1 MRVSRLHLC
10 SLLSSAVLVWCVTG
24 VPARGGQ
31 SLEEA
36 LTAVCR
42 ITNGRS
48 SGTGFLVARPA
59 QDASPPQTQ
68 DPHAAKSCLLIT
80 AGHVLEESPEPRY
93 ELILRSAGLD
103 GSWKRT
109 PISVPVRDGD
119 KPLWRKHPELDVA
132 VLPVDIPSEVTVT
145 PLALEQ
151 VADGDWVA
159 NGKLH
164 VAQAVVIPCYPA
176 QLEANEAGWPV
187 VRHGTVASHPL
198 TPVAKVR
205 TMLIDFH
212 TFGGDSGAPVLT
224 QCGDTWHVV
233 GLVSGMHRQ
242 TDKAVMPLQ
251 EVTFHTPL
259 GLSIVVQAALIHD
272 TIKLL
277 EP

>member
-1 MRVSRLHLC
+1 MLITRLHWC
-10 SLLSSAVLVWCVTG
+10 FFVSLVLLVWCAPSAQVFG
-24 VPARGGQ
+24 AQ

-48 SGTGFLVARPA
+48 SGTGFLVTRPVNDTSS
-59 QDASPPQTQ
+59 QNQ
-68 DPHAAKSCLLIT
+68 DPNTARSCLLIT
-80 AGHVLEESPEPRY
+80 AGHVMEESTEPNY
-93 ELILRSAGLD
+93 ELVLRSAEPD

-119 KPLWRKHPELDVA
+119 KPLWKKHPELDVA
-132 VLPVDIPSEVTVT
+132 VLPVVIPKEVTAT
-145 PLALEQ
+145 PLPFEQ
-151 VADGDWVA
+151 IADSEWVA
-159 NGKLH
+159 GGKLR
-164 VAQAVVIPCYPA
+164 VGQAVTIPCYPA

-198 TPVAKVR
+198 APVAKVR
-205 TMLIDFH
+205 TMIIDFH

-224 QCGDTWHVV
+224 HCDDAWYVV

-242 TDKAVMPLQ
+242 SDKAVMPLQ

-259 GLSIVVQAALIHD
+259 GLSIVVQAALIRD

>member
-1 MRVSRLHLC
+1 MRVHRSHLC
-10 SLLSSAVLVWCVTG
+10 SLLSFAVLTWCATCA
-24 VPARGGQ
+24 PTLGGQ

-59 QDASPPQTQ
+59 KDAASQQ
-68 DPHAAKSCLLIT
+68 SLDPSAAKRCFLIT
-80 AGHVLEESPEPRY
+80 AGHVMEESTEPRY
-93 ELILRSAGLD
+93 ELVLRSAQPD

-119 KPLWRKHPELDVA
+119 KPLWKKHPELDVA
-132 VLPVDIPSEVTVT
+132 VLPVDLPSEVTVT
-145 PLALEQ
+145 PLSLEQ

-159 NGKLH
+159 SGKLH

-176 QLEANEAGWPV
+176 QLEANEGGWPI
-187 VRHGTVASHPL
+187 VRHGTVASYPL

-259 GLSIVVQAALIHD
+259 GLSIVVQSALIHD

>member
-1 MRVSRLHLC
+1 MRATRFHWYR
-10 SLLSSAVLVWCVTG
+10 LLSSAVLVWC
-24 VPARGGQ
+24 AASAQSLGGQ

-59 QDASPPQTQ
+59 AGTSQQQAP
-68 DPHAAKSCLLIT
+68 DPNAARSCLLIT
-80 AGHVLEESPEPRY
+80 AAHVMEESSDPNY
-93 ELILRSAGLD
+93 ELVLRSAMPD
-103 GSWKRT
+103 GTWKRT
-109 PISVPVRDGD
+109 PCSVPVRDGE
-119 KPLWRKHPELDVA
+119 KPLWKKHPELDVA
-132 VLPVDIPSEVTVT
+132 VLPVVLPLDVTVT
-145 PLALEQ
+145 PLPLEQ
-151 VADGDWVA
+151 IADGDWVA
-159 NGKLH
+159 SGKLH
-164 VAQAVVIPCYPA
+164 VGQAVLIPCYPA

-224 QCGDTWHVV
+224 QCGDAWQVV
-233 GLVSGMHRQ
+233 GVISSMHRQ

-259 GLSIVVQAALIHD
+259 GLSIVVQSALIHD

>member
-1 MRVSRLHLC
+1 MRVPRLHLY
-10 SLLSSAVLVWCVTG
+10 SLLSSAVLVWCATT
-24 VPARGGQ
+24 AQTLGGQ

-48 SGTGFLVARPA
+48 SGTGFLVAPPVN
-59 QDASPPQTQ
+59 DAVPQQPQPP
-68 DPHAAKSCLLIT
+68 DSAKRCLLIT
-80 AGHVLEESPEPRY
+80 AGHVMEESTEPRY
-93 ELILRSAGLD
+93 ELVLRSAAPD
-103 GSWKRT
+103 GTWKRI

-119 KPLWRKHPELDVA
+119 KPLWKKHSELDVA
-132 VLPVDIPSEVTVT
+132 VLPVDLPNEVTVT
-145 PLALEQ
+145 PLSFEQ
-151 VADGDWVA
+151 VADGEWVA
-159 NGKLH
+159 SGKLH

-198 TPVAKVR
+198 APVAKVR

-212 TFGGDSGAPVLT
+212 TFGGDSGAPVLA
-224 QCGDTWHVV
+224 QCDDAWYVV

-242 TDKAVMPLQ
+242 SDKAVMPLQ

-259 GLSIVVQAALIHD
+259 GLSIVVQAGLIRD